1 MVSMARAKKVDGII
15 CGHIHMPEIR
25 KIDNMDYLNC
35 GDWVENC
42 TALVEDL
49 SGNMQL
55 IDWHE
60 METETLAEKEA
71 GQSVVK
77 AA

>member
-1 MVSMARAKKVDGII
+1 
-15 CGHIHMPEIR
+15 
-25 KIDNMDYLNC
+25 MDYLNC